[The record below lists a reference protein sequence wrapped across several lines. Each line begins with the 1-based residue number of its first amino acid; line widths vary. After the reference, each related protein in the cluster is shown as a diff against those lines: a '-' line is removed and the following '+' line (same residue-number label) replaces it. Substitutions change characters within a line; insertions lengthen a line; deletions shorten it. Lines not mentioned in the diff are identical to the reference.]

1 MWQLIQKKN
10 SNMCQK
16 CAKNVPKMC
25 QSVTF
30 GTKKKVKQKDSEYKN
45 SPLVGRIDCKNA
57 KEKSKLLV
65 ICFVNLL
72 RKNPPISARKVPKLD
87 EMSRFEP
94 RKKSKKRIL
103 ISKSALQ

>member
-1 MWQLIQKKN
+1 
-10 SNMCQK
+10 MCQK
-16 CAKNVPKMC
+16 CAKVC

-30 GTKKKVKQKDSEYKN
+30 GTKKKVKQKDGEYKN

-65 ICFVNLL
+65 ICFVNLF
-72 RKNPPISARKVPKLD
+72 RKNPPISAWNVPKLP

-94 RKKSKKRIL
+94 GKKTKKRIA